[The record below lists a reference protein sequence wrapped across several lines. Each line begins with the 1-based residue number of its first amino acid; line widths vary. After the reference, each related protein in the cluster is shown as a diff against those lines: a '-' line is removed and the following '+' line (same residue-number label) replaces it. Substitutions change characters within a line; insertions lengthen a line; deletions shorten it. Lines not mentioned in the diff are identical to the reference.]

1 MHLFSSGTTTSNV
14 DFAAFILRIVG
25 GGFMIYGHG
34 LGKFQKF
41 FSDEAIEF
49 TDPFGIS
56 ATATLGL
63 VVFAEFICAGLVIL
77 GLMTRYAL
85 IPLVFTMVYA
95 AFVVHSADSFG
106 DKELAL
112 IYLAVFLSLLLLGPG
127 KYSLD
132 RMMRKRRETVGKI

>member
-1 MHLFSSGTTTSNV
+1 ML
-14 DFAAFILRIVG
+14 
-25 GGFMIYGHG
+25 YGHG

-49 TDPFGIS
+49 MDPFGIS

-63 VVFAEFICAGLVIL
+63 VVFAEFVCAGLVIL

-85 IPLVFTMVYA
+85 IPLLFTMVYA
-95 AFVVHSADSFG
+95 ALVAHSGDPFG

-112 IYLAVFLSLLLLGPG
+112 IYLVVYLSILLLGPG
-127 KYSLD
+127 KYSFD
-132 RMMRKRRETVGKI
+132 RMIRKRRETVGKI

>member
-14 DFAAFILRIVG
+14 DFSSLLLRIVG
-25 GGFMIYGHG
+25 GGFMLYGHG

-41 FSDEAIEF
+41 FSDDAIQF
-49 TDPFGIS
+49 IDPFGIG
-56 ATATLGL
+56 ATASLGL
-63 VVFAEFICAGLVIL
+63 VVFAEFICAGLVIF

-85 IPLVFTMVYA
+85 IPLIFTMVYA
-95 AFVVHSADSFG
+95 AFVAHSADPFG

-112 IYLAVFLSLLLLGPG
+112 IYLSIYLSILLLGPG

-132 RMMRKRRETVGKI
+132 RMISKRRATV